1 MVVITVYTYDVKII
15 KKFRWESG
23 FLGGFHG
30 TPQRKPLY
38 HRNVLIIFTPYV
50 YTLITTI
57 FQEKKYKIFV
67 PFQNGDQITDLHFA
81 TFRFRSKFEKTL
93 SQRNFS
99 MKFGSN

>member
-1 MVVITVYTYDVKII
+1 MVFQILAEIEMTRNENRLFSRHFEMVQIFFIFFSWNMVVISVYTYSVKII

-38 HRNVLIIFTPYV
+38 HRIFLIIFTPYV

-57 FQEKKYKIFV
+57 FQEKKI
-67 PFQNGDQITDLHFA
+67 
-81 TFRFRSKFEKTL
+81 
-93 SQRNFS
+93 
-99 MKFGSN
+99 